1 MFLGVDRRYRHFKRY
16 RQIARVLFKYGFS
29 EIADRL
35 GLAARLRLDRRHRRP
50 GEEARGVSYPVR
62 FRMALEELGPTF
74 IKLGQVLSMRT
85 FLIPPELA
93 SELSKL
99 QDKVSPAPFEEIKRV
114 VERELNRPLSSCFRE
129 FSEEPVGS
137 ASLAQVH
144 PAVTMDGEEVV
155 VKVQRPGVEDIVKV
169 DLEILMDMAKLAE
182 RYIPESHRY
191 DPTGVVREL
200 AKTTRRELNFRN
212 EARNIELFSRNF
224 ADFDEVYVPKVYRE
238 LSSTRVLTLERIR
251 GIKISDLK
259 ALRSAGID
267 PKALALTG
275 ARAVLKQIFEDGFF
289 HADPHPG
296 NLFVL
301 DGGVI
306 APVDFGMM
314 GRLDDQ
320 MREELADVAFYVV
333 QKDIGGIVRTLLR
346 LGVLPEDADLR
357 SFRTDLAD
365 FVDRYYGI
373 SLGRVDLK
381 EALQEGYELMHRYGI
396 RVQPNW
402 ILLGRAMGTYEEVG
416 RMLDPDFD
424 LLPMV
429 RPYIRR
435 LIRERFGLR
444 RGLREFIGMV
454 DGMKK
459 LALTLPSDVERILG
473 KAAKGELGVELRHR
487 GLERLIGEVDRA
499 SNRLAFALVIAAL
512 IVGSALVLQLD
523 RGPFLLGYPAFGV
536 LGFLFAG
543 VLGIWLVVA
552 ILRSGRM

>member
-1 MFLGVDRRYRHFKRY
+1 MLSGVDRRYRHFKRY
-16 RQIARVLFKYGFS
+16 QQIARVLFKYGFS

-35 GLAARLRLDRRHRRP
+35 SLAARFRLGRKHRRP
-50 GEEARGVSYPVR
+50 GEEAKRVSYSVR

-99 QDKVSPAPFEEIKRV
+99 QDEVSPAPFEEIREV
-114 VERELNRPLSSCFRE
+114 VERELDRPLSSCFRE
-129 FSEEPVGS
+129 FSEKPVGS

-144 PAVTMDGEEVV
+144 PAVTKEGGEVV
-155 VKVQRPGVEDIVKV
+155 VKVQRPGVEEVVRV
-169 DLEILMDMAKLAE
+169 DLEILMDLARLVE
-182 RYIPESHRY
+182 RYIPESHQY

-212 EARNIELFSRNF
+212 EVRNIELFSRNF
-224 ADFDEVYVPKVYRE
+224 SDFDGVYVPKVYPE

-251 GIKISDLK
+251 GIKISDLE
-259 ALRSAGID
+259 ALRAAGID
-267 PKALALTG
+267 FKALALTG

-301 DGGVI
+301 DGGAI

-320 MREELADVAFYVV
+320 MREELADVAFYAL
-333 QKDIGGIVRTLLR
+333 QMDIGGLVRTLLR
-346 LGVLPEDADLR
+346 LGMLPEDADLR
-357 SFRTDLAD
+357 SFGMDLSD
-365 FVDRYYGI
+365 FVDRYYGL
-373 SLGRVDLK
+373 SLGRIDLK
-381 EALQEGYELMHRYGI
+381 EVLQEGYELIHRYGL

-402 ILLGRAMGTYEEVG
+402 MLLGRAMGTYEEVG

-424 LLPMV
+424 LLPMA
-429 RPYIRR
+429 RPYVQR
-435 LIRERFGLR
+435 LIQRRFGLR
-444 RGLREFIGMV
+444 RGLRELVGVADSIR
-454 DGMKK
+454 K
-459 LALTLPSDVERILG
+459 LVQTLPSDLERVFG
-473 KAAKGELGVELRHR
+473 KAAKGELGIELRHR
-487 GLERLIGEVDRA
+487 GLERLISEVDRA

-512 IVGSALVLQLD
+512 VVGSALVLQLD
-523 RGPFLLGYPAFGV
+523 KGPFMFGYPAFGV